1 MSVITVSSAAA
12 LTAAVA
18 SAASGDTI
26 LLAPGVYGTVNV
38 VNARFEGGLTIAA
51 ADPNAPAVINYL
63 NVTNSAG
70 VTFEGLEIAGR
81 AKAVGVGV
89 TGSTDIRFERMDFHG
104 IMDADYT
111 NDGGGISIKN
121 SSGVVVANSQFH
133 ELGAGIAHSNAQGLQ
148 VLGNSFYNLR
158 SDGVSGSG
166 SSGVRISGNTF
177 TNFYPEPNDHPDAIQ
192 FWTSVG
198 GEAARDITI
207 TDNVI
212 IRGEGRVMQGVF
224 LGNEADIPYVNVT
237 ITGNAVIGSMYN
249 GIYVSRG
256 QGVQVLD
263 NVVVGYRDMM
273 AWIQIKNT
281 TEATIAGNITSSYVP
296 VGGSLLTAVDNRI
309 VPLLAHG
316 DTSLL
321 QEWLVAHP
329 GAVAAATRGLEAAA
343 SEGSDVL
350 RGAALGG
357 ETING
362 GGGDDTLVMS
372 SGVNVVRGDGGDDRV
387 TGGTGF
393 DDLNGNAGNDTVSGA
408 GGDDWVLGGKGDDSL
423 SGGDGADIVNG
434 NLGSDTAV
442 GGAGAD
448 TLRGGQ
454 GADLLTGGA
463 GDDWISGDR
472 DDDTLSGGAGADV
485 FHSFGGAGADYVTDF
500 NAAEGDRILLD
511 AGTTFAVAQVGADV
525 VVSLGGG
532 GQMTLAGVSMTS
544 LTAGWI
550 VIG

>member
-1 MSVITVSSAAA
+1 MSVITVSSATA

-38 VNARFEGGLTIAA
+38 VNARFDGGLTIAS
-51 ADPNAPAVINYL
+51 ADPTAPAVINYL
-63 NVTNSAG
+63 NVTGSDG
-70 VTFEGLEIAGR
+70 ITFSGLEIAGR
-81 AKAVGVGV
+81 KNVVGAGV
-89 TGSTDIRFERMDFHG
+89 TSSSDIRFERMDFHG
-104 IMDADYT
+104 ILDADYT

-121 SSGVVVANSQFH
+121 STGVVVADSRFH
-133 ELGAGIAHSNAQGLQ
+133 ELGGGIVHTRAEGLT
-148 VLGNSFYNLR
+148 VVGNSFYNIR
-158 SDGVSGSG
+158 SEGITGTG
-166 SSGVRISGNTF
+166 SSNVTISGNVF
-177 TNFYPEPNDHPDAIQ
+177 TNFFPEANDHPDAIQ
-192 FWTSVG
+192 FWTASG
-198 GEAARDITI
+198 GQLVRNITI

-212 IRGEGRVMQGVF
+212 VRGDGRVMQGIFIRSGTEISYENIV
-224 LGNEADIPYVNVT
+224 IK
-237 ITGNAVIGSMYN
+237 GNAILGSMYN
-249 GIYVSRG
+249 GLLVEGARDL
-256 QGVQVLD
+256 QVTD
-263 NVVVGYRDMM
+263 NLVVGYRDMM
-273 AWIQIKNT
+273 AWLRIENAHNASIQ
-281 TEATIAGNITSSYVP
+281 GNIVSSYVP
-296 VGGSLLTAVDNRI
+296 IGGSMLTAIDNKT
-309 VPLLAHG
+309 VSLLAHG

-321 QEWLVAHP
+321 QEWLLGHP
-329 GAVAAATRGLEAAA
+329 GAASAATRGLETAA
-343 SEGSDVL
+343 SEGGDVL

-357 ETING
+357 ETINSG
-362 GGGDDTLVMS
+362 AGNDTLVMS
-372 SGVNVVRGDGGDDRV
+372 SGSNVVRGGDGDDRV

-408 GGDDWVLGGKGDDSL
+408 GGDDWVLGGRGDDSL
-423 SGGDGADIVNG
+423 SGGDGADVVNG

-485 FHSFGGAGADYVTDF
+485 FHSFDGAGADYVTDF
-500 NAAEGDRILLD
+500 NAAEGDRVLLD
-511 AGTTFAVAQVGADV
+511 AGTTYAVAQVGADV

-532 GQMTLAGVSMTS
+532 GLMTLAGVSMSS

-550 VIG
+550 VVG